1 MARHVPDHDEGD
13 ERHQSLAI
21 RMAKLYATR
30 MIKSFQHKGL
40 RKFFETGSTAGI
52 QAQHATK
59 LQIQLTA
66 LDSAKGPEDMNA
78 PGWRLHPLKGSLHG
92 HWTITVNGNWRLT
105 FTFDGED
112 AILVDYQ
119 DYH

>member
-1 MARHVPDHDEGD
+1 MPNGPIHTPFPSRPKARHEPDHGEGD
-13 ERHQSLAI
+13 ARQQSLAI
-21 RMAKLYATR
+21 RIAKLYAAQ

-52 QAQHATK
+52 QAKHATK
-59 LQIQLTA
+59 LRIQLTA

-92 HWTITVNGNWRLT
+92 HWTITVNGN
-105 FTFDGED
+105 
-112 AILVDYQ
+112 
-119 DYH
+119 